1 MTHDAFN
8 EQLMAFLE
16 GESDDATRPSL
27 ERHARE
33 CAECGALL
41 ADLRALRAESAKL
54 QDLSPSR
61 DLWTGIASRIE
72 AQVVPIG
79 TPALAPA
86 SSSGSGSGSGS
97 SAARGAR
104 RRWLQMGLAA
114 AALVGAVGLGYLSG
128 LKQTETQ
135 VAAADSDLAAGD
147 RALAVAVS
155 PNGSFADST
164 GELSGSGVPAL
175 AASTVSAQLAVRTMS
190 TDYDREIA
198 RLRRLLDDRRNQL
211 DPATVAVIEK
221 NLRVI
226 DVAITES
233 LKAIARDPASRFLIE
248 SLNQSLDSKVELL
261 RIAATLPNRS

>member
-1 MTHDAFN
+1 
-8 EQLMAFLE
+8 
-16 GESDDATRPSL
+16 
-27 ERHARE
+27 
-33 CAECGALL
+33 
-41 ADLRALRAESAKL
+41 
-54 QDLSPSR
+54 
-61 DLWTGIASRIE
+61 
-72 AQVVPIG
+72 
-79 TPALAPA
+79 
-86 SSSGSGSGSGS
+86 
-97 SAARGAR
+97 
-104 RRWLQMGLAA
+104 MGLAA
-114 AALVGAVGLGYLSG
+114 AALVGAVWLGYVSG

-155 PNGSFADST
+155 PNGSFADGT
-164 GELSGSGVPAL
+164 GELSGNGVPAL

-261 RIAATLPNRS
+261 RIAAALPNRS

>member
-1 MTHDAFN
+1 MTHDVFN

-16 GESDDATRPSL
+16 GETDDATRAEM
-27 ERHARE
+27 ERHALG

-54 QDLSPSR
+54 PELSPSR
-61 DLWTGIASRIE
+61 DLWTDIASRIE

-79 TPALAPA
+79 AAVPAL
-86 SSSGSGSGSGS
+86 GSP
-97 SAARGAR
+97 AARVAG

-128 LKQTETQ
+128 LSRTQTQ
-135 VAAADSDLAAGD
+135 VAAANSDLAAGD
-147 RALAVAVS
+147 SAPAVS
-155 PNGSFADST
+155 VAPNGFSAHST
-164 GELSGSGVPAL
+164 DEGSGNVVPAL
-175 AASTVSAQLAVRTMS
+175 AASMVSAQLAVRTMS

-198 RLRRLLDDRRNQL
+198 RLRKLVDERRNQL

-233 LKAIARDPASRFLIE
+233 RKAIARDPASRFLIE
-248 SLNQSLDSKVELL
+248 SLNQSLDTKVELL
-261 RIAATLPNRS
+261 RIAAALPNRS